1 MPTYGLPSDDSQPPS
16 TPDRNLRYGSGSFRY
31 DDNPSTTPAGPPPP
45 SSAASFTPAGAP
57 SESYLGSSVM
67 RPFTAHKT
75 ANPGAPSAGSTNR
88 NLFGRPQSSPK
99 FPLAN
104 SMAAARSARQPSS
117 LSREYGAS
125 KQSQSHGLQS
135 STFHIPTFDDSDE
148 DEDEEEEPDEVA
160 EADEEMKR
168 YLEADIDEPEDE
180 SVDADEDEDMFLS
193 MRHEKAGAGAGA
205 GDQYNEPVFAGA
217 AIYDEDT
224 GQEANKDAGAAGNA
238 MDEDFDFSF
247 DNPDD
252 SDPDFMQL
260 VTPAATEK
268 MRKEAEDIFRAST
281 RRRSS
286 LSGRA
291 LKFASTAR
299 DLYTEL
305 GSALITE
312 SPSVLL
318 QTEELI
324 NQLYDEGIGTEEDS
338 DKLDSWLSQIA
349 DNLTDTWRQ
358 YASSL
363 PMPEGE
369 HIAEVGPS
377 PEDEPFRKASYVA
390 NLVLRL
396 HHTRTGDPQT
406 DALPRIL
413 FEWAQKNH
421 DLYPGQASDVLSH
434 RPCPAAHPLYWQTIS
449 SSLMRGNIAGA
460 VQLLTDAGWG
470 AVRKGPRGELAYTG
484 KALEN
489 VQRAVDITIDML
501 KACPG
506 NRHKENWDVFNSD
519 WTLFRIQAK
528 GSLDRLQR
536 FAEGRGQDRP
546 QFAMGGDYDY
556 DNGGGASGRPS
567 LASLARK
574 AESQVPWDIYEHLHM
589 TYEVAMGVPEAIL
602 DAAQDWCE
610 ATIGLFG
617 WWDVDQTGDR
627 DKSFRMSRSHG
638 LQALALPAPSTGSDV
653 WLDRLTTA
661 LHTAVASQFEPNP
674 RNSVEMAIVSAFE
687 GNNTA
692 VIGFLRAW
700 SLPVAAAVA
709 ELASL
714 GQWLPKPESPN
725 LISLESLDQEDL
737 AILGMPAR
745 GKDEVEGVKDTT
757 LVQYARE
764 LAGIDQ
770 LSPQRYGWEVAMEVL
785 GRMDSAERSEEMV
798 GELLR
803 DILDALNVD
812 SSDTVEKLWK
822 ILNEL
827 GMIAYAE
834 DTAEN
839 FAEILARDSHR
850 YGEALWYYALAHRP
864 GKVREVLNLLT
875 SYSLMQSAVF
885 PPREDLDDHLHR
897 LLTERSKTLEQYAQQ
912 DLEAAQLL
920 GRMLSGYATLRKFY
934 EIRDTP
940 GLASMSSHKAAAL
953 RRQAATAIV
962 AVISSSDDNIRGGLY
977 DERRDAVVSEDF
989 LLALLGEAL
998 AFVNSGSEVVI
1009 TLDQMDALLKA
1020 VEDIET
1026 VSSTVFDA
1034 ADEFFNLVLASA
1046 QGLKESTPYDLMRRK
1061 NTNTNTNT
1069 NTSASNLSVSSSHML
1084 SGSTMLASQLHRS
1097 VSGGL
1102 SRTGGSAKRGWDW
1115 RSGLTAGAAT
1125 SRDVLRMLR
1134 LGLSKDLSKLWLAEA
1149 DTAPVVG

>member
-1 MPTYGLPSDDSQPPS
+1 MPTYGFASDDSLPPS
-16 TPDRNLRYGSGSFRY
+16 TPDRNPRYGSGFSRF

-67 RPFTAHKT
+67 RPFTGHKP
-75 ANPGAPSAGSTNR
+75 ANLGGPNAGSTNR
-88 NLFGRPQSSPK
+88 SNLFGRPQSSPK

-104 SMAAARSARQPSS
+104 SIAAARSARQPSS
-117 LSREYGAS
+117 LSREYDAG
-125 KQSQSHGLQS
+125 KQSHGLQS
-135 STFHIPTFDDSDE
+135 STFHIPTFDYSDE
-148 DEDEEEEPDEVA
+148 DEDDEETDVVA
-160 EADEEMKR
+160 QADEEMKR
-168 YLEADIDEPEDE
+168 YLEADIDAPEDV
-180 SVDADEDEDMFLS
+180 SVDADADADEDMFLS
-193 MRHEKAGAGAGA
+193 MRHEKP
-205 GDQYNEPVFAGA
+205 Y
-217 AIYDEDT
+217 
-224 GQEANKDAGAAGNA
+224 A
-238 MDEDFDFSF
+238 MDEGFDFGF

-252 SDPDFMQL
+252 PDPDFMQL
-260 VTPAATEK
+260 VTPAATRQ

-286 LSGRA
+286 VSGKP

-305 GSALITE
+305 GPALVTE
-312 SPSVLL
+312 PPSVIL
-318 QTEELI
+318 QTEQLI
-324 NQLYDEGIGTEEDS
+324 NRLYDEGIGTEDDS
-338 DKLDSWLSQIA
+338 DKLDSWLSQVA
-349 DNLTDTWRQ
+349 DNLADTWRQ

-377 PEDEPFRKASYVA
+377 QDDEPFRKASYVA

-396 HHTRTGDPQT
+396 HHTRTGDART

-421 DLYPGQASDVLSH
+421 DLYPGQAADVLGH
-434 RPCPAAHPLYWQTIS
+434 RPCPAAHPLYWQTIT

-460 VQLLTDAGWG
+460 LQLLTDAGWG

-484 KALEN
+484 KTLEN
-489 VQRAVDITIDML
+489 VQRAVQIACDML
-501 KACPG
+501 DTCPG
-506 NRHKENWDVFNSD
+506 SRAKENWDVFSSD

-546 QFAMGGDYDY
+546 QFAMADG
-556 DNGGGASGRPS
+556 DNGGGGAPGRPS

-589 TYEVAMGVPEAIL
+589 IYDIAMGEPEAIL

-617 WWDVDQTGDR
+617 WWHVGEAGDR
-627 DKSFRMSRSHG
+627 NNNKSLRMSRS
-638 LQALALPAPSTGSDV
+638 QQVLALPAPFTGPDA
-653 WLDRLTTA
+653 WLDRLATA
-661 LHTAVASQFEPNP
+661 LHAAVASEFEPNP
-674 RNSVEMAIVSAFE
+674 RNPVEMAIVSAFE

-692 VIGFLRAW
+692 VIGFLRTW

-714 GQWLPKPESPN
+714 GRWLPKPEMPN
-725 LISLESLDQEDL
+725 LILLDSLDQEDL
-737 AILGMPAR
+737 DILGMPAR
-745 GKDEVEGVKDTT
+745 GKDEVEGIKDTT
-757 LVQYARE
+757 LLQYARE

-785 GRMDSAERSEEMV
+785 GRMDSTERSEEMV

-803 DILDALNVD
+803 DILDVLNVD

-822 ILNEL
+822 ILSEL
-827 GMIAYAE
+827 GMITYAE
-834 DTAEN
+834 DTAET
-839 FAEILARDSHR
+839 FAEILAKDSHR

-875 SYSLMQSAVF
+875 SYSLMQSTVF
-885 PPREDLDDHLHR
+885 PPPEDLDDHLHR
-897 LLTERSKTLEQYAQQ
+897 LLTDRSKTLEEYAQQ

-934 EIRDTP
+934 ELRDTP
-940 GLASMSSHKAAAL
+940 GLASMSYHKATAI

-998 AFVNSGSEVVI
+998 AFVNPGDSEAAAVI
-1009 TLDQMDALLKA
+1009 TLDQMDTLLKA

-1026 VSSTVFDA
+1026 VSSTVFNA

-1046 QGLKESTPYDLMRRK
+1046 QGLKGSTPHDLMRRK
-1061 NTNTNTNT
+1061 NTGGAGN
-1069 NTSASNLSVSSSHML
+1069 SSGSGAYML

-1102 SRTGGSAKRGWDW
+1102 SRAGGAAKRGWDW
-1115 RSGLTAGAAT
+1115 RSGMTAGAT
-1125 SRDVLRMLR
+1125 SRDVLRILR

-1149 DTAPVVG
+1149 DTVPVVG